1 MEKQEVI
8 SKWGVKGSRILET
21 DLEYDVLLSLIA
33 ECVESTAPEKA
44 QHLKSVFGEDDSL
57 TIAENMISEN
67 AIEALAIL
75 SILEESEELDE
86 VLVKR
91 VNAAGTV
98 TRIHDRETRKRRA
111 TQTTGL
117 SKSQRRQIARHAV
130 KTKRANPSIQIRANK
145 KYKKAMRKRHS
156 MGL

>member
-1 MEKQEVI
+1 MEKTDVI
-8 SKWGVKGSRILET
+8 SKWGVKGSRILES
-21 DLEYDVLLSLIA
+21 DVEYDLLTQLIS
-33 ECVESTAPEKA
+33 ECIESSAPKA
-44 QHLKSVFGEDDSL
+44 QKLLETFGDDAYI
-57 TIAENMISEN
+57 IAENMIADN
-67 AIEALAIL
+67 AIEALAII
-75 SILEESEELDE
+75 SILENETDLNE

-91 VNAAGTV
+91 VNSMGAV
-98 TRIHDRETRKRRA
+98 TRIHDRATRERRA

-130 KTKRANPSIQIRANK
+130 KTKRANPSIQVRAQR